1 MENSTIHLQRE
12 ISLAETLNRVLNKG
26 AVLTGDITISVA
38 DIDLLYIGLNLIVSS
53 VETMRQAESELVND
67 SLRVP
72 NIGTTRPDVI
82 GSRRGDEQRNF
93 L

>member
-1 MENSTIHLQRE
+1 MENSSQRTELSTISLQRE
-12 ISLAETLNRVLNKG
+12 VSLAETLNRVANKG
-26 AVLTGDITISVA
+26 VVLTGEITISVA

-72 NIGTTRPDVI
+72 NIGTTRPDFI
-82 GSRRGDEQRNF
+82 GSR
-93 L
+93 

>member
-53 VETMRQAESELVND
+53 VETMRQAEGKLVND
-67 SLRVP
+67 SLSTIP
-72 NIGTTRPDVI
+72 
-82 GSRRGDEQRNF
+82 
-93 L
+93 